1 MHVFLISPPGDSAIV
16 SLRDEELHHALKVLR
31 CKEGDK
37 AELLDGAGTSCLA
50 EFIRISSRE
59 AELKIIERN
68 QLYQMPYRLHIAMAP
83 TKMMERF
90 EWFLE
95 KAVEIGVSEITPLI
109 TSRTERKVVKMQRMQ
124 KITQSALK
132 QSRSA
137 ILPKLNNEIS
147 FADFVKQTQI
157 SNGFIAHCLPGP
169 KAALLKVSGGSD
181 VTVLIGPEGDFSP
194 EEISLALSSGYLAVS
209 LGESRL
215 RAETAG
221 IVACSQVQSAHV
233 GTTE

>member
-37 AELLDGAGTSCLA
+37 AELLDGAGTSFLA

-59 AELKIIERN
+59 AELKIFERN
-68 QLYQMPYRLHIAMAP
+68 QLYKMPYRLHIAIAP

-132 QSRSA
+132 QSRTA
-137 ILPKLNNEIS
+137 ILPKLNNDIS
-147 FADFVKQTQI
+147 FTDFVKQTQFGD
-157 SNGFIAHCLPGP
+157 GFIAHCLPSP
-169 KAALLKVSGGSD
+169 KEPLIKVARGSD
-181 VTVLIGPEGDFSP
+181 ITVLIGPEGDFSP
-194 EEISLALSSGYLAVS
+194 EEISLALAGGYLAVS

-221 IVACSQVQSAHV
+221 IVVCSQVQSAHLAA
-233 GTTE
+233 TE